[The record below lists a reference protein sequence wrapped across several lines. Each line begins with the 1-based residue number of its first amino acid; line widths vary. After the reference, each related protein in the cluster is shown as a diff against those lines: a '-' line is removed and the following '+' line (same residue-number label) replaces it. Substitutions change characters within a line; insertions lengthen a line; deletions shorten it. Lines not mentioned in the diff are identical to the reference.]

1 MIQAIIYLVILSS
14 SIYAG
19 TIDPSTS
26 DSKYVEYGSQFECVA
41 VIDGVYKD
49 NTLYEGSAVI
59 IDDHNFLTAA
69 HVVTNYKKC
78 TITLKNKKFNIKKVL
93 SHPDFKEES
102 VGYADIAIGHSDEK
116 FNLEY
121 YATLYEDSD
130 EVGKVCSISGYG
142 FTGNFNTGA
151 HIYDS
156 KKRAGSNTIDKID
169 RDLLVCSPSYRHN
182 DDYTQL
188 EFLIASGDS
197 GGPLFIDQK
206 IAGIHSLVMAAKKKT
221 ESKYNE
227 ESGHTRIS
235 KFIKWIKENKY
246 KHESQK

>member
-1 MIQAIIYLVILSS
+1 MIQAIIYLVVLCST
-14 SIYAG
+14 IYAG
-19 TIDPSTS
+19 TIDPNTP

-59 IDDHNFLTAA
+59 LDDYNFLTAA
-69 HVVTNYKKC
+69 HVVNDYRKC
-78 TITLKNKKFNIKKVL
+78 TVTLKNKKFNINKIL
-93 SHPDFKEES
+93 SHPDFKEDF

-116 FNLEY
+116 FGLEY
-121 YATLYEDSD
+121 YPTLYEDAN
-130 EVGKVCSISGYG
+130 EVGKICSISGYG
-142 FTGNFNTGA
+142 FTGNFNIGA
-151 HIYDS
+151 KIYDG

-169 RDLLVCSPSYRHN
+169 RDLLVCSPSYRHH

-206 IAGIHSLVMAAKKKT
+206 IAGIHSLVMTAKKKT

-235 KFIKWIKENKY
+235 KFIKWIKANK
-246 KHESQK
+246 KSH

>member
-1 MIQAIIYLVILSS
+1 MIQAIIYLIFISS
-14 SIYAG
+14 FVYAG
-19 TIDPSTS
+19 TIDPNTP
-26 DSKYVEYGSQFECVA
+26 DSKYVEYGTQFECVA
-41 VIDGVYKD
+41 LIDGIYND
-49 NTLYEGSAVI
+49 DTLYEGSAVI

-102 VGYADIAIGHSDEK
+102 IGYADIAIGHSDEK

-121 YATLYEDSD
+121 YPALYEDSN
-130 EVGKVCSISGYG
+130 EIGKICSISGYG
-142 FTGNFNTGA
+142 FTGDFNTGA
-151 HIYDS
+151 KVYDS

-206 IAGIHSLVMAAKKKT
+206 IAGIHSLVMATKKKT

-235 KFIKWIKENKY
+235 KFIKWIQANK
-246 KHESQK
+246 KSH